1 MTTRRRRIAPPPR
14 SRKLVALSALLL
26 LALSALAVPSS
37 APAGL
42 PPSTVATAS
51 HPEPSDFQTSA
62 NGNFSI
68 WIPPPA
74 LAPVA
79 GASVMA
85 QFEVT
90 LVSAPPAGG
99 VLSVWVPQVEGSFFF
114 ENSTIHLY
122 RAPFE
127 LNFSAG
133 SSSTSPLMNAS
144 TVLRVGLPFNQSNFA
159 ILSSQLAAVMANAPY
174 GSVHLALTW
183 HWILIAPDG
192 SNTTGTW
199 SRPYPVVPAEYAEL
213 ASSGPSVVHPGDA
226 FGVCV
231 AGAIGGRTFSLHIE
245 TANPYDDFSQVNQS
259 APAGS
264 AGPMCWTAQVA
275 TWVSPQVLLAHVWSY
290 DKVTLLLYILKVTVV
305 NVTAT
310 LFGLPAYWTSATGVA
325 SLGSI
330 LLGVGVVAWGFGRW
344 RIRRR
349 PPRASDLPS
358 SS

>member
-1 MTTRRRRIAPPPR
+1 MAIRRRRITAVPC
-14 SRKLVALSALLL
+14 SRKLVALCALLL
-26 LALSALAVPSS
+26 LGLIGFA
-37 APAGL
+37 L
-42 PPSTVATAS
+42 PPSVPPHPPRATIATAS
-51 HPEPSDFQTSA
+51 HVGPSDFQTSA

-68 WIPPPA
+68 WIPPPT

-85 QFEVT
+85 QFEVS
-90 LVSAPPAGG
+90 LLSAPPASGA
-99 VLSVWVPQVEGSFFF
+99 LTVWIPQVEGSFFF

-133 SSSTSPLMNAS
+133 SPTTSPLMNGS
-144 TVLRVGLPFNQSNFA
+144 TVLRVGLPFNESNFA

-174 GSVHLALTW
+174 GSVHLAVSW

-192 SNTTGTW
+192 TNSTGAW

-213 ASSGPSVVHPGDA
+213 VSWGPTVVHPGDG

-245 TANPYDDFSQVNQS
+245 TANPYDDFTQVNQS

-264 AGPMCWTAQVA
+264 TGPVCWTAQVA
-275 TWVSPQVLLAHVWSY
+275 NWVSPQVLLAHVWSY

-305 NVTAT
+305 NTTVT
-310 LFGLPAYWTSATGVA
+310 LFGLPAYWSSSTGVA
-325 SLGSI
+325 SLAAIVIGI
-330 LLGVGVVAWGFGRW
+330 GVLGWGLGRW
-344 RIRRR
+344 RIRHR
-349 PPRASDLPS
+349 PPRASDAS
-358 SS
+358 SPA